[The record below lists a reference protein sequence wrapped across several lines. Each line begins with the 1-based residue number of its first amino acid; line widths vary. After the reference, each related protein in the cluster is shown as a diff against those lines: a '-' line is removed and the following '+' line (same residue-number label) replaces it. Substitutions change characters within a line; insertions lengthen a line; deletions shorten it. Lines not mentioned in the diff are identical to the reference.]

1 MSQPLSR
8 LMAAAHLPPVLPG
21 VSPETIPV
29 SALTADSRA
38 VRPGTLFA
46 ALPGSHADGRSF
58 IAAAV
63 QAGACAILA
72 PPGTAWPQGTPPRPL
87 LECENPRRAL
97 ALMAAALAG
106 PQPAHLAAITGTN
119 GKTSTAD
126 FMRQLWALQGF
137 SASAIGTLGLTGA
150 NPTGLRLPSLTTPD
164 PVTLAQ
170 TLATLEQAGV
180 HHVALEASSHGLEQ
194 GRLDGLHLSAAGFSN
209 LTRDH
214 LDYHGTLDAYRQA
227 KLRLLRDILP
237 PGGLAAANADM
248 DSSTLD
254 AIRDI
259 ARARN
264 LRLRLVGEQGD
275 TLRLLAHR
283 AVPHGQELQLS
294 CAGQLHTLTLALPGR
309 FQADNALLAAA
320 LAAEDDAALSTM
332 LALLPSLKGVR
343 GRMERA
349 AVLPNGASAY
359 VDYAHTPDALAR
371 LLASLRPHALGR
383 LVVVFGAGGDRDRGK
398 RPLMGQEAAA
408 GADLAI
414 ITDDNPR
421 TENAAAIRAA
431 VRAGAPNALEIADR
445 RSAIAEA
452 LSLLGPGDVLV
463 VAGKGHE
470 QGQIVGDTV
479 LPFDDASVIRSLT
492 GTETATLNGG
502 EVASGHAH
510 SPARKETDQT

>member
-8 LMAAAHLPPVLPG
+8 LMEAAHLPSTALYG
-21 VSPETIPV
+21 AAPEAIAV
-29 SALTADSRA
+29 SAVTADSRA

-46 ALPGSHADGRSF
+46 ALPGTHADGRTF
-58 IAAAV
+58 IPAAV
-63 QAGACAILA
+63 QAGACAVLA
-72 PPGTAWPQGTPPRPL
+72 PSGTVWPQGTPPCPVV
-87 LECENPRRAL
+87 ECENPRHAL
-97 ALMAAALAG
+97 ALMATALAG

-150 NPTGLRLPSLTTPD
+150 NPTGLTLPPLTTPD
-164 PVTLAQ
+164 PVTLAH

-214 LDYHGTLDAYRQA
+214 LDYHGTLEAYRQA
-227 KLRLLRDILP
+227 KLHLLNSILP
-237 PGGLAAANADM
+237 PGGLAVANADM
-248 DSSTLD
+248 DSPTLD
-254 AIRDI
+254 AIKDI
-259 ARARN
+259 ARTRT
-264 LRLRLVGEQGD
+264 LRLRLVGERGD
-275 TLRLLAHR
+275 TLRLLEHR
-283 AVPHGQELQLS
+283 ALPHGQELRLS
-294 CAGQLHTLTLALPGR
+294 CAGHIHTLTLGLPGR
-309 FQADNALLAAA
+309 FQADNALLATA
-320 LAAEDDAALSTM
+320 LAAEDDAALPAL
-332 LALLPSLKGVR
+332 LALLPRLQGVR

-371 LLASLRPHALGR
+371 LLTSLRPHALGK

-398 RPLMGQEAAA
+398 RPLMGQEAAI
-408 GADLAI
+408 GADIAI

-421 TENAAAIRAA
+421 TENAASIRAA
-431 VRAGAPNALEIADR
+431 VRAGAPEALEIADR

-470 QGQIVGDTV
+470 QGQIVGNTV
-479 LPFDDASVIRSLT
+479 LPFDDASVIRALT
-492 GTETATLNGG
+492 GQAGAPTDK
-502 EVASGHAH
+502 
-510 SPARKETDQT
+510 KETGQV

>member
-1 MSQPLSR
+1 MSQPLSH
-8 LMAAAHLPPVLPG
+8 LMAAAGLPPILPG
-21 VSPETIPV
+21 GIVPETLSV

-46 ALPGSHADGRSF
+46 ALPGTHVDGRTF

-63 QAGACAILA
+63 QAGACAVLA
-72 PPGTAWPQGTPPRPL
+72 PPGTPWPQGVAPCPL
-87 LECENPRRAL
+87 VECENPRRAL

-106 PQPAHLAAITGTN
+106 PQPAYLAAITGTN

-126 FMRQLWALQGF
+126 FIRQLWALQGL

-150 NPTGLRLPSLTTPD
+150 NPTGITLPPLTTPD
-164 PVTLAQ
+164 PVTLAD
-170 TLATLEQAGV
+170 TLATLERAGV

-227 KLRLLRDILP
+227 KLHLLSDILP

-248 DSSTLD
+248 DSPTLD
-254 AIRDI
+254 AIRRI
-259 ARARN
+259 AKTRN

-275 TLRLLAHR
+275 TLRLLEHR
-283 AVPHGQELQLS
+283 ALPHGQELRLS
-294 CAGQLHTLTLALPGR
+294 CAGHIQTLTLGLPGR
-309 FQADNALLAAA
+309 FQADNALLATA
-320 LAAEDDAALSTM
+320 LAAQNDADLPAL
-332 LALLPSLKGVR
+332 LALLPQLQGVR

-349 AVLPNGASAY
+349 VVLPNGASAY

-371 LLASLRPHALGR
+371 LLASLRPHALGK

-398 RPLMGQEAAA
+398 RPLMGQEAAV
-408 GADLAI
+408 GADIAI

-431 VRAGAPNALEIADR
+431 VRTGAPQALEIADR

-479 LPFDDASVIRSLT
+479 LPFDDASVLRALT
-492 GTETATLNGG
+492 GAEGITNNGA
-502 EVASGHAH
+502 VASAHAQ
-510 SPARKETDQT
+510 PTARKAAGPA